1 MKIEIRKEQ
10 CSLKYLERAILSM
23 RKRLREYWTKERI
36 DQKAIFDEAY
46 KEYKMMQEAG
56 FYD

>member
-1 MKIEIRKEQ
+1 MNLKLRKEQ
-10 CSLKYLERAILSM
+10 YSLKYLERAILSM
-23 RKRLREYWTKERI
+23 KKRLREYWTKERI

-46 KEYKMMQEAG
+46 KEYKMMQKAG